1 MNLELTDAK
10 RYELELDN
18 ILNII
23 LAANRRGHSL
33 NEEGLAKALNIDLAT
48 TNKLIQKLQTDN
60 IIK

>member
-10 RYELELDN
+10 RYELELEN
-18 ILNII
+18 ILSVI
-23 LAANRRGHSL
+23 LAANRRGHDI
-33 NEEGLAKALNIDLAT
+33 NENGLAQALCIDLPT

>member
-23 LAANRRGHSL
+23 LAANRRGHDI
-33 NEEGLAKALNIDLAT
+33 NEEGLSQALNIDLVT